1 MAYNVEL
8 KLISCMHACIEEF
21 EVVFMANCY
30 MHAHVYIQVHEFPHV
45 FVRFGSLEHDLEAW
59 EIV

>member
-8 KLISCMHACIEEF
+8 KLIYCMHACIEEF

-30 MHAHVYIQVHEFPHV
+30 MHAHVYIQIHE
-45 FVRFGSLEHDLEAW
+45 SLMLLQGLAHLSLYLKP
-59 EIV
+59 

>member
-21 EVVFMANCY
+21 KVVFMANVTC
-30 MHAHVYIQVHEFPHV
+30 MLIFMFKSMILSC
-45 FVRFGSLEHDLEAW
+45 FVKNWLIRACIEALN
-59 EIV
+59 